1 MCRRCDQDVCGAEVG
16 SMCRGM
22 KESWFPPTGTMGR
35 EIDCS
40 RGKVGVE
47 DLGGESST
55 DEDHWSVF
63 HVFQLAHAGML
74 LLLSLDGHADNV
86 E

>member
-1 MCRRCDQDVCGAEVG
+1 MCRRCDQDVFGAQVG
-16 SMCRGM
+16 SMRRGM

-40 RGKVGVE
+40 RDEVGVE

-55 DEDHWSVF
+55 KHESQQDH
-63 HVFQLAHAGML
+63 
-74 LLLSLDGHADNV
+74 
-86 E
+86 

>member
-1 MCRRCDQDVCGAEVG
+1 VTAGSGAEQKDMCRRCDQDVCGAEVG

-55 DEDHWSVF
+55 KHESQHDH
-63 HVFQLAHAGML
+63 
-74 LLLSLDGHADNV
+74 
-86 E
+86 